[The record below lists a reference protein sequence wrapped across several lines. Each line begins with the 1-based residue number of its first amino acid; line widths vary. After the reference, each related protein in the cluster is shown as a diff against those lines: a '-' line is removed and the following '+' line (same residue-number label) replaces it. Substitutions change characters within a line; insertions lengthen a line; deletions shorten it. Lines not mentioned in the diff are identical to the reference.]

1 MRPTDMIN
9 TERRKRFK
17 QLAPPFFYS
26 TILIVM
32 LGFFHY
38 TTQAQVSSVK
48 FGKNRIQY
56 HKFNWRFYQT
66 ENFNVHFT
74 QGGLELAKYVLQI
87 AEEELPQ
94 LEGFTETALQRR
106 CNIILYNTYD
116 DMQATNV
123 GVGNNVPDVGGLTRM
138 VNNKM
143 LLYFNGNHA
152 DLRRQIR
159 EGIAKVLVDNR
170 LFGEN
175 IGEIAGN
182 ATLLDLPKWLTDG
195 YVEYAAE
202 PWSVALDDAAKNAL
216 LAGDYRNFYQFAF
229 KEPTLAGHAFWNYIA
244 KTYKKENVT
253 YFLYLSILYKNLNS
267 ASLRICKKKFKD
279 VLADFMQKETDKYY
293 EDIRGR
299 RNYPKGSIAVTE
311 DVDENRDF
319 YHFAP
324 NPNVRSYTYAVAEYI
339 KGKYSVSLY
348 ENYVNRKVLI
358 KNGVR
363 VLKHERN
370 PNYPIMSW
378 DGKGSRLAV
387 IYWEKDKVKLM
398 VYDITKGQ
406 KTVEQVLP
414 FDQVQ
419 DAQYYLDY
427 KRIIMSAVKNGHTD
441 VYVYTIEGQKLQQ
454 ITNDVWDDIDA
465 SFVSFPNKY
474 GIMFSSNRPTPEAA
488 SSDTTLPGL
497 NHYNV
502 FLVDVDDKAGFR
514 QITQLT
520 NLKFGDARYPTQYNM
535 NHFTFVGTEN
545 GVGNRYA
552 GFFTT
557 KAEGLDTL
565 LFIGDEVLRN
575 PERKELDSTLRAW
588 ERPEPDSI
596 GYIRITKDSTYTFPI
611 TNYSSSLLETRIAGD
626 KGMVSEVTQQSGLKN
641 LYRLRVDS
649 VGLRRRNVNAKPTA
663 YMRSQINETK
673 AAQGNATY
681 YQQSKNDTSKL
692 KGNQFFSEFD
702 NDKTDTT
709 LANLFNSFGD
719 GRNTRVSALTKAK
732 LYKYKLKF
740 SNDALLAGVTNNL
753 LINSFQPYAGGYG
766 PVQLNNGNNLS
777 WVFSAALSDVMED
790 YHIVGGWKPGINFTD
805 NEYFLGYKNY
815 RKRLDWGL
823 MYYRA
828 ANSEF
833 SFYTKTPDVFYNT
846 KLITTLY
853 QGNVTY
859 PFDVVRSLRLTMA
872 YRNDRIVLRPQN
884 FGTGNP
890 DRYGLARPD
899 SNLKFINTRLEYV
912 WDNALNKAQNI
923 WNGLRWKV
931 YVENIAQVNKV
942 SFDPVT
948 PPSRQF
954 TFNLGGDVRYYIPIY
969 RNFIWAGRGAI
980 DVSWGNQKLIYYMG
994 GIDSWVNPKF
1004 TNGNAPNPNAR
1015 YAYQTL
1021 AVNMRGY
1028 NQNLANGNNAIV
1040 MNSEFRL
1047 PVFSTLL
1054 NRPINNAFVRNFQL
1068 IQFIDLGTAW
1078 EGTFSGIKRP
1088 ALNFTGS
1095 GNNPVTVRLP
1105 AGGIGPFAGGY
1116 GFGARSTLLGY
1127 ILKLDAGWPM
1137 NNFFKGSPVWYFSLG
1152 LDF

>member
-1 MRPTDMIN
+1 MTQRTSYQ
-9 TERRKRFK
+9 KRIS
-17 QLAPPFFYS
+17 FYM
-26 TILIVM
+26 TWPALLVCG
-32 LGFFHY
+32 LVALQ
-38 TTQAQVSSVK
+38 TQAQVSSVQ

-66 ENFNVHFT
+66 PNFNVHFT
-74 QGGLELAKYVLQI
+74 QGGLELAKYALQI

-94 LEGFTETALQRR
+94 LEGFTEIALQRR
-106 CNIILYNTYD
+106 CNIVLYNSYD
-116 DMQATNV
+116 DVQATNI
-123 GVGNNVPDVGGLTRM
+123 GLGNDVPDVGGLTRM

-143 LLYFNGNHA
+143 VVYFDGNHA
-152 DLRRQIR
+152 NLRRQIR
-159 EGIAKVLVDNR
+159 EGIARVLVDNR

-175 IGEIAGN
+175 IGEMASN

-195 YVEYAAE
+195 YVHYAAE
-202 PWSVALDDAAKNAL
+202 PWSVALDDQAKNAL

-229 KEPTLAGHAFWNYIA
+229 KEPDIAGHAFWNYIA
-244 KTYKKENVT
+244 NTYKKDNVT

-267 ASLRICKKKFKD
+267 ASLRVCKKKFKD
-279 VLADFMQKETDKYY
+279 VLADFMEKETDKYY

-299 RNYPKGSIAVTE
+299 RNYPKGTIAISE
-311 DVDENRDF
+311 DVDENKDF

-324 NPNVRSYTYAVAEYI
+324 SPNVRSYTYAVAEYK

-363 VLKHERN
+363 VLKHQRN
-370 PNYPIMSW
+370 PNYPIMAW

-387 IYWEKDKVKLM
+387 VYWEKDKVKLM
-398 VYDITKGQ
+398 VHDITKGQ
-406 KTVEQVLP
+406 KTVDLVLP

-419 DAQYYLDY
+419 DAQYYLDH
-427 KRIIMSAVKNGHTD
+427 KRLIMSAVKNGHTD
-441 VYVYTIEGQKLQQ
+441 IYVYTIEGQKLQQ

-474 GIMFSSNRPTPEAA
+474 GILFSSNRPLPEAPG
-488 SSDTTLPGL
+488 SDTSLPGL
-497 NHYNV
+497 SNYNV
-502 FLVDVDDKAGFR
+502 FLVDVDDKAGYR

-575 PERKELDSTLRAW
+575 PERKELDSTLRVW

-611 TNYSSSLLETRIAGD
+611 TNYASSLLETRIAGD
-626 KGMVSEVTQQSGLKN
+626 KGQVSEVTQQSGIKN

-663 YMRSQINETK
+663 YIKSKQLEAR
-673 AAQGNATY
+673 AAAGQATY
-681 YQQSKNDTSKL
+681 YGQPGAAGDTTK
-692 KGNQFFSEFD
+692 KANNGFFSEFE
-702 NDKTDTT
+702 NDKSDTA
-709 LANLFNSFGD
+709 LGGFFSNFGD
-719 GRNTRVSALTKAK
+719 GRNTRVSALENAK

-740 SNDALLAGVTNNL
+740 SNDAILAGVTNNL
-753 LINSFQPYAGGYG
+753 LINRFQPYAGGSG
-766 PVQLNNGNNLS
+766 PIQLNNGNNLS
-777 WVFSAALSDVMED
+777 WVFTASLSDVMED
-790 YHIVGGWKPGINFTD
+790 YRITGGIKPGINFSD
-805 NEYFLGYKNY
+805 NEYFLGYQNY

-823 MYYRA
+823 TYYRA
-828 ANSEF
+828 ANSNF
-833 SFYTKTPDVFYNT
+833 QFYNLNPDRLYDS
-846 KLITTLY
+846 KLFTTLY

-859 PFDVVRSLRLTMA
+859 PFDVVRSLRLTMG

-884 FGTGNP
+884 FGTGAP

-912 WDNALNKAQNI
+912 WDNAIIKAQNI

-931 YVENIAQVNKV
+931 YAENIAQTNKV
-942 SFDPVT
+942 ALVAGQPAE
-948 PPSRQF
+948 RQF
-954 TFNLGGDVRYYIPIY
+954 TFNLGGDVRYYFPIY
-969 RNFIWAGRGAI
+969 RNFIWAGRGALDI
-980 DVSWGNQKLIYYMG
+980 SWGNQKLIYYLG
-994 GIDSWVNPKF
+994 GIDSWVSPKF
-1004 TNGNAPNPNAR
+1004 EDGNTPDPTVR
-1015 YAYQTL
+1015 YAYQSL
-1021 AVNMRGY
+1021 AVNLRGY
-1028 NQNLANGNNAIV
+1028 NQNVANGNNAVV

-1047 PVFSTLL
+1047 PVFTTFF
-1054 NRPINNAFVRNFQL
+1054 NKPINNAFIRNFQL

-1078 EGTFSGIKRP
+1078 QGTFSGIKRP
-1088 ALNFTGS
+1088 ALNYGS
-1095 GNNPVTVRLP
+1095 NNNPVFVRLP
-1105 AGGIGPFAGGY
+1105 AGGVGPFAGGY

-1127 ILKLDAGWPM
+1127 ILKVDAGWPM
-1137 NNFFKGSPVWYFSLG
+1137 NSFFKGKPVWYFSLG